1 MNKVRETVFFIRV
14 FFFSYTTGE
23 LGTPYN
29 LLPCA
34 HKGVQFAKTSILK
47 LEGTI

>member
-1 MNKVRETVFFIRV
+1 MKKVRETVFFIRV
-14 FFFSYTTGE
+14 FFFHIQLVS
-23 LGTPYN
+23 YN